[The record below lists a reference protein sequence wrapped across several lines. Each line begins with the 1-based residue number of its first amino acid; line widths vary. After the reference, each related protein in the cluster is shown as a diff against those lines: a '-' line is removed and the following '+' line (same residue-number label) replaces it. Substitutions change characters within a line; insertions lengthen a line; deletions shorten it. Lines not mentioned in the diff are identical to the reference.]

1 MTTKNDILSALQ
13 REPLTVVQLCERLGL
28 TRNAINVQ
36 LKQLEAE
43 GRVRRRKVLQTGL
56 PGKPAA
62 LFEAAPGSE
71 DSASS
76 AYRVFL
82 LGLLG
87 VLGERLSGKELES
100 LMEETGRRMARE
112 GGLAPSADFA
122 ADLARAMGAA
132 DSLGAST
139 EAVPVEDGVMVRN
152 YSCPLGG
159 ATRSEPCVCKAL
171 AAFFSEATGN
181 PVTECCLR
189 EDRLICQYLV
199 QVKQERKGATRR
211 KRGA

>member
-1 MTTKNDILSALQ
+1 MAP
-13 REPLTVVQLCERLGL
+13 RERHRIRGG
-28 TRNAINVQ
+28 TRGDHRE
-36 LKQLEAE
+36 EA
-43 GRVRRRKVLQTGL
+43 RRRL
-56 PGKPAA
+56 
-62 LFEAAPGSE
+62 
-71 DSASS
+71 
-76 AYRVFL
+76 
-82 LGLLG
+82 
-87 VLGERLSGKELES
+87 
-100 LMEETGRRMARE
+100 ARE
-112 GGLAPSADFA
+112 GGLAPGADF
-122 ADLARAMGAA
+122 AA